1 MNTVR
6 FQKWWFLNYLWPA
19 IKRLIKL
26 APKNFVKPPISQF
39 RMGKP
44 LSIGK
49 FWPKIVFFSWVPKFG
64 SYIDDQNLKQ
74 ADLGCLGHTATASLN
89 LPVWGRMGHLGF
101 GHQYTTQIKVLI
113 KKIRFLAKIGRF
125 IAVFPFLHFLA
136 SLPLQLCWNSA
147 YIGTFRRLY
156 L

>member
-1 MNTVR
+1 MRSVPDIIK
-6 FQKWWFLNYLWPA
+6 QSIIHYL
-19 IKRLIKL
+19 KL
-26 APKNFVKPPISQF
+26 APKNFVKTPISQF

-44 LSIGK
+44 LSKGK

-89 LPVWGRMGHLGF
+89 RPVWGRMGHLGF
-101 GHQYTTQIKVLI
+101 GHQFTTQIKVLI
-113 KKIRFLAKIGRF
+113 KKIRFFAKIGRF
-125 IAVFPFLHFLA
+125 IAVFPFLRFLT
-136 SLPLQLCWNSA
+136 SLPLQLCWDSA
-147 YIGTFRRLY
+147 YVGIFRRLC